1 MADLT
6 WNNPLNTPASYSS
19 ADALMENS
27 KLVRLVEDSEIVKH
41 IEFDELSIIYT
52 EVDSATGS
60 QIDQSTLPG
69 VLYPVI
75 KINDTI
81 FSETEI
87 QQVNISS
94 DGFLPTIDIC
104 IKMNNEMFIEKDM
117 PKDGD
122 IISTFIRTN
131 TSALNYLRN
140 DFIITS
146 CNTNI
151 TSKSTTILVS
161 GKLFIPG
168 LDAKYNRYAFIG
180 SSKTVLKNIAKK
192 FNIGFSTNDFDDTN
206 DFQNWICTGNNY
218 SFIKD
223 ITMHSW
229 KNNTSFYKTWIDLYY
244 DLCFVNIN
252 KFLLSD
258 QNTEDEI
265 DITFQTMSAQYQ
277 TLLSQHNNLDN
288 VKLSIK
294 LFTTFKG
301 FRGSPFYI
309 KKWYQT
315 NNSAEVSFK
324 HGYSIESLVYRHN
337 PNLFAKSDAS
347 CFETLTNIPAYD
359 QTKLDTHIILRGRPS
374 YDKNTNPKD
383 EEARANYDLAQ
394 EYINK
399 EWKGIEYLLNDDDS
413 SENNNDDWSGNVH
426 KNYNRA
432 LSHNEINLAEL
443 EKMYITIECDGLCLQ
458 VMRGERIPV
467 IITYDLLSTQGTV
480 LPNDQHEDN
489 INRMYSG
496 FYIVDSITYSYNL
509 KMKDLNVHS
518 RYTTTLVLKRRE
530 WPTPEKIQIDNTND
544 NSGEIVADTKKI

>member
-19 ADALMENS
+19 TDTLTENS

-52 EVDSATGS
+52 EIDSATGS

-75 KINDTI
+75 RINDTI

-122 IISTFIRTN
+122 IISTFVRSN

-151 TSKSTTILVS
+151 TLKSTTILVS

-218 SFIKD
+218 TFIKD

-244 DLCFVNIN
+244 DLCFVNVN

-265 DITFQTMSAQYQ
+265 DITFQSMTAQYQ
-277 TLLSQHNNLDN
+277 TLLPQRNDTDN
-288 VKLSIK
+288 VKLSMK

-309 KKWYQT
+309 KKWYQI

-359 QTKLDTHIILRGRPS
+359 QTKLDTHIILRGRAA
-374 YDKNTNPKD
+374 YDKNTNPQD
-383 EEARANYDLAQ
+383 EEARVNYDLAQ

-413 SENNNDDWSGNVH
+413 SENSNNDWSGNVH

-467 IITYDLLSTQGTV
+467 VITYDILSTRGTV

-509 KMKDLNVHS
+509 KMKDSNVHS

>member
-19 ADALMENS
+19 TDTLTENS

-52 EVDSATGS
+52 EIDSATGS

-75 KINDTI
+75 RINDTI

-122 IISTFIRTN
+122 IISTFVRSN

-151 TSKSTTILVS
+151 TLKSTTILVS

-218 SFIKD
+218 TFIKD

-244 DLCFVNIN
+244 DLCFVNVN

-265 DITFQTMSAQYQ
+265 DITFQSMTAQYQ
-277 TLLSQHNNLDN
+277 TLLPQRNDTDN
-288 VKLSIK
+288 VKLSMK

-359 QTKLDTHIILRGRPS
+359 QTKLDTHIILRGRAA
-374 YDKNTNPKD
+374 YDKNTNPQD
-383 EEARANYDLAQ
+383 EEARVNYDLAQ

-413 SENNNDDWSGNVH
+413 SENSNNDWSGNVH

-467 IITYDLLSTQGTV
+467 VITYGILSTRGTV

-509 KMKDLNVHS
+509 KMKDSNVHS

>member
-19 ADALMENS
+19 TDTLTENS

-52 EVDSATGS
+52 EIDSATGS

-75 KINDTI
+75 RINDTI

-122 IISTFIRTN
+122 IISTFVRSN

-151 TSKSTTILVS
+151 TLKSTTILVS

-218 SFIKD
+218 TFIKD

-244 DLCFVNIN
+244 DLCFVNVN

-265 DITFQTMSAQYQ
+265 DITFQSMTAQYQ
-277 TLLSQHNNLDN
+277 TLLPQRNDTDN
-288 VKLSIK
+288 VKLSMK

-359 QTKLDTHIILRGRPS
+359 QTKLDTHIILRGRAA

-383 EEARANYDLAQ
+383 EEARVNYDLAQ

-413 SENNNDDWSGNVH
+413 SENSNNDWSGNVH

-467 IITYDLLSTQGTV
+467 VITYDILSTRGTV

-509 KMKDLNVHS
+509 KMKDSNVHS